1 MFVSMYTKNPLFGF
15 QNKAT
20 DEYIKQS
27 QNNYINLIFK
37 CNEERRIKK
46 ICGLDNPQLPP
57 PSKKEFIISSVIL
70 LSLSTTLYYFY
81 SSKK

>member
-1 MFVSMYTKNPLFGF
+1 MLVSMYIKNPLFGF
-15 QNKAT
+15 QNKAMN
-20 DEYIKQS
+20 EYIKQS
-27 QNNYINLIFK
+27 QNNYINFMFK

-57 PSKKEFIISSVIL
+57 PSKKEIIISSVIL
-70 LSLSTTLYYFY
+70 LSLSTTIYYFY